1 MAGNRCR
8 NPGTGQFLRLYG
20 RLRRR
25 QIVLLDKR
33 RKKYRIIKFVDGEPW
48 MV

>member
-8 NPGTGQFLRLYG
+8 NSGTGKFIRIYGKFLR
-20 RLRRR
+20 RE
-25 QIVLLDKR
+25 IVLLDKR
-33 RKKYRIIKFVDGEPW
+33 RTKYRIIKFVDGKPW